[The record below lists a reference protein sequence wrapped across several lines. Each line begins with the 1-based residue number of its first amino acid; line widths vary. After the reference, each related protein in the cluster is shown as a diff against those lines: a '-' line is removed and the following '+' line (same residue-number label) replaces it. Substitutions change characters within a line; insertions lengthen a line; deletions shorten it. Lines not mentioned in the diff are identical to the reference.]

1 MQLCKG
7 KSSNN
12 KKRYILNNL
21 IISSFTGETKHKVP
35 AGVEE
40 EHRKNGA
47 VLHLYHYTSYKV

>member
-1 MQLCKG
+1 ML
-7 KSSNN
+7 
-12 KKRYILNNL
+12 
-21 IISSFTGETKHKVP
+21 ISSLTGQTKHKVP